1 MSQDLEAEALRT
13 TELLVGKVVASI
25 SRHRETELLVQFTDG
40 TRLFVGA
47 DTPLE
52 LSIT

>member
-1 MSQDLEAEALRT
+1 MSQDLEAETLRA

-25 SRHRETELLVQFTDG
+25 SRHHERELLVQFSDG

-52 LSIT
+52 LSIS